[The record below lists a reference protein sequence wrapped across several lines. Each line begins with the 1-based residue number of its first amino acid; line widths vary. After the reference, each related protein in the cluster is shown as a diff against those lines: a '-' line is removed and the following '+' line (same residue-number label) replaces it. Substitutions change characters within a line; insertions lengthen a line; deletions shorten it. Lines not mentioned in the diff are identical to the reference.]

1 MTTPGAGRP
10 LTGADLYRA
19 ILLLALIAAV
29 GFFFRDILRF
39 LLLFLMAVLMALG
52 LAAGA
57 RLPGLDRLPRVAGV
71 LLTLSLLLGALG
83 GLAYLLVPPLVD
95 QIGDLLKDLPEALR
109 NLRDRLRAERGG
121 VPPAAPALVAEL
133 ERRVAELLA
142 ALTFDPLSLVR
153 NAVEFGR
160 RVAGILAVLLVLL
173 VAAVYMAAKP
183 EPLVEGFL
191 RLVPGGGRG
200 RARAILEE
208 LRASLTRWLGGTAVA
223 MVAVGAMTTLALS
236 VLGVQFALVL
246 GVLAGLLELVPFYGP
261 VLAAVP
267 AVGLALTTEGWAQAL
282 AVLGAV
288 FVIQQVE
295 SNLLLPLVMGR
306 AVKLHP
312 AVIALGILF
321 VGWVLGPLAVFIAV
335 PILVM
340 ARVLAQNLWVE
351 GVAKREDPPEA
362 PPPKR
367 ILARRTGA
375 KASPATPVRG
385 GPRPRGDPG
394 RRGRSRRPF
403 SPPLT
408 PGGTSC
414 SPARHALRRA
424 RERDREAP
432 ISGGAPPDRRPGS
445 PGPSGMDDGR
455 GPSTGLPRAHRPLP
469 KGRTEARAR
478 GLPSRARAPW

>member
-1 MTTPGAGRP
+1 
-10 LTGADLYRA
+10 
-19 ILLLALIAAV
+19 
-29 GFFFRDILRF
+29 
-39 LLLFLMAVLMALG
+39 
-52 LAAGA
+52 
-57 RLPGLDRLPRVAGV
+57 
-71 LLTLSLLLGALG
+71 
-83 GLAYLLVPPLVD
+83 
-95 QIGDLLKDLPEALR
+95 
-109 NLRDRLRAERGG
+109 
-121 VPPAAPALVAEL
+121 
-133 ERRVAELLA
+133 
-142 ALTFDPLSLVR
+142 
-153 NAVEFGR
+153 
-160 RVAGILAVLLVLL
+160 
-173 VAAVYMAAKP
+173 
-183 EPLVEGFL
+183 
-191 RLVPGGGRG
+191 
-200 RARAILEE
+200 
-208 LRASLTRWLGGTAVA
+208 

-351 GVAKREDPPEA
+351 GVAKREDPPEED
-362 PPPKR
+362 PPEKDPR
-367 ILARRTGA
+367 EEDRGQSVPRDAGARGA
-375 KASPATPVRG
+375 ASSR
-385 GPRPRGDPG
+385 DPG

-424 RERDREAP
+424 RERDREVP
-432 ISGGAPPDRRPGS
+432 ISGGAPRTGVRVRRARQEWTTAGVP
-445 PGPSGMDDGR
+445 
-455 GPSTGLPRAHRPLP
+455 PRASHGHTGRCPKVVPKPGLAVYRLGHELRGSRRGRKIASGGGAGGLRGRRRRGGLNPLLV
-469 KGRTEARAR
+469 KSLRTFA
-478 GLPSRARAPW
+478 GP